1 MEITVAELV
10 ANPQLL
16 ETAMENDDNW
26 FVVNWYLKDARN
38 VPLEI
43 IEKHYENAKKLD
55 TTKHCDNYL
64 GYLRKALKIK
74 PTSIQKQ

>member
-43 IEKHYENAKKLD
+43 IEKHYENAKNWIQQNIVITILD
-55 TTKHCDNYL
+55 ICAKH
-64 GYLRKALKIK
+64 
-74 PTSIQKQ
+74 